1 MNLEERSTT
10 CPVTEEGHF
19 LGLHL
24 SRLTIKLCESHNYIV
39 HLVAQ
44 RRSHS
49 MPMTLVKVDLSA
61 RQASNSI
68 GINVLMEK

>member
-1 MNLEERSTT
+1 M
-10 CPVTEEGHF
+10 
-19 LGLHL
+19 GLHL
-24 SRLTIKLCESHNYIV
+24 SLLTLKLCESYNYIV

-44 RRSHS
+44 RRTHS

-68 GINVLMEK
+68 GINALMEK